1 MKNGSKVSNTKFMH
15 GFLLEQDLYP
25 DIFYR
30 LLTDEPHSFCNIKV
44 LPSNKTELFEF
55 SLQSTLS
62 HNIIFFQNNNFFQKL
77 SKRKLSFI
85 LNKNA

>member
-1 MKNGSKVSNTKFMH
+1 MH

-44 LPSNKTELFEF
+44 LPGNKTELFEF
-55 SLQSTLS
+55 LLQSNLS
-62 HNIIFFQNNNFFQKL
+62 HNFFL
-77 SKRKLSFI
+77 E
-85 LNKNA
+85 